1 MQRTM
6 SILATAALG
15 AMLAIGPT
23 TSSMAQMANA
33 QSGTGDASLI
43 YVRGG
48 GGGGGGGHGGGGH
61 GGFGGGHGFG
71 GHGFGDHG
79 FGDHGFG
86 GHGFSGGFSHD
97 HFDHGFRGRRDFR
110 GGFWGG
116 WDPGYCYYYD
126 PYYCW

>member
-1 MQRTM
+1 MLRAT
-6 SILATAALG
+6 SILATVALG
-15 AMLAIGPT
+15 AMLTIGPT

-48 GGGGGGGHGGGGH
+48 GGGGGGGDHGGGGH
-61 GGFGGGHGFG
+61 GGFGGG
-71 GHGFGDHG
+71 
-79 FGDHGFG
+79 HGFG

-116 WDPGYCYYYD
+116 WDPGYCYPYD